1 MKLFVGALALVALA
15 GCTIQGRES
24 DGPDLQVKSNKTP
37 QEYARCLG
45 PKWLAINP
53 ATTSVET
60 EQGYKIA
67 ASGTYYG
74 VISLAS
80 IERETGGSAIKAYF
94 PATKIGTDGW
104 KQPVIDCL

>member
-1 MKLFVGALALVALA
+1 MRKAITALALIMLA
-15 GCTIQGRES
+15 GCTIHGRES

-45 PKWLAINP
+45 PKWLAINSS
-53 ATTSVET
+53 TTSVET
-60 EQGYKIA
+60 ENGYKIA
-67 ASGTYYG
+67 ASGTFYG

-80 IERETGGSAIKAYF
+80 IEREGGGSSIKAYF

>member
-1 MKLFVGALALVALA
+1 MRKTLMSLALIALA
-15 GCTIQGRES
+15 GCTISGREG
-24 DGPDLQVKSNKTP
+24 DGPDLEVKTSKSP

-45 PKWLAINP
+45 PKWLALNS

-60 EQGYKIA
+60 EQGYKIS
-67 ASGTYYG
+67 ASATFYG

-80 IERETGGSAIKAYF
+80 IERSPEGSSVKAYF
-94 PATKIGTDGW
+94 PVTKLGTDGW

>member
-1 MKLFVGALALVALA
+1 MRILIGAVVVMLLA
-15 GCTIQGRES
+15 GCSIQGRES
-24 DGPDLQVKSNKTP
+24 DGPDLQVKTSKTP

-67 ASGTYYG
+67 ASATYYG
-74 VISLAS
+74 VVSFAN
-80 IERETGGSAIKAYF
+80 IERSTEGSSIKAYF
-94 PATKIGTDGW
+94 PATKFGTDTW
-104 KQPVIDCL
+104 KKPVIACI

>member
-1 MKLFVGALALVALA
+1 MRKIITAMALIAVA

-24 DGPDLQVKSNKTP
+24 DGPDLQVKTSKTP
-37 QEYARCLG
+37 QAYARCLG
-45 PKWLAINP
+45 PKWLSINP

-67 ASGTYYG
+67 ASATYYG
-74 VISLAS
+74 VVSLAN
-80 IERETGGSAIKAYF
+80 IERTSEGASIKAYF

>member
-1 MKLFVGALALVALA
+1 MRILIGAVAVALLA
-15 GCTIQGRES
+15 GCTIQGREG
-24 DGPDLQVKSNKTP
+24 DGPDLQVATSKTP

-67 ASGTYYG
+67 ASATYYG
-74 VISLAS
+74 VVSLAN
-80 IERETGGSAIKAYF
+80 IERSAEGSSIKAYF
-94 PATKIGTDGW
+94 PATKFGTDGW
-104 KQPVIDCL
+104 KQPVIACL

>member
-1 MKLFVGALALVALA
+1 MRKAFTALALIALA
-15 GCTIQGRES
+15 GCTIHGREG
-24 DGPDLQVKSNKTP
+24 DGPDLEVKTNKTP

-45 PKWLAINP
+45 PKWLSMNP

-67 ASGTYYG
+67 ASATYYG
-74 VISLAS
+74 VVSLAS
-80 IERETGGSAIKAYF
+80 IEPSAEGSNIKAYF
-94 PATKIGTDGW
+94 PLTKLGTDGW